1 MKKYVTLS
9 YDDGAKFDRPFVEM
23 LNAYGI
29 KCTFNLIS
37 SSMPPSDREAWYVSR
52 EEARELYRG
61 HEIATHSLTHP
72 HLEQLSKEDI
82 EHEIREDIK
91 NLTEIAGYPVLGHAY
106 PYGTYNELVVDT
118 LREIGI
124 RYARTVKAT
133 SAFDPPEDPLLFHPT
148 THHRNPEVFRLIDEF
163 LAAEPKDHDLVFYLW
178 GHSFELDRGEEF
190 NSWAHMERVLKA
202 LSGKPD
208 VNYVTNMEFIERR

>member
-1 MKKYVTLS
+1 MYASMMQFGDLSGDGKAKAKMVRVRAAFTAAVKAVKYL
-9 YDDGAKFDRPFVEM
+9 FF
-23 LNAYGI
+23 
-29 KCTFNLIS
+29 
-37 SSMPPSDREAWYVSR
+37 
-52 EEARELYRG
+52 
-61 HEIATHSLTHP
+61 
-72 HLEQLSKEDI
+72 
-82 EHEIREDIK
+82 
-91 NLTEIAGYPVLGHAY
+91 LG
-106 PYGTYNELVVDT
+106 V
-118 LREIGI
+118 